1 MPDPVIPHPNVNVA
15 GYVFGGLEP
24 DEQADFEGHL
34 PGCEACRAE
43 VAELQG
49 LPALLEQAE
58 PPVGAPPVEVPA
70 DLKQRTFAAIEA
82 EARRAA
88 EEEVWRAEAA
98 RAHRGRRLRLM
109 LASAAAAAL
118 LVAAFLGGVVLSQ
131 TGRFADRG
139 RVVAFAL
146 SAADG
151 GPARGTAEVRQVAD
165 GLEIRMEVSGLAP
178 NPPGTVYECWYVGPG
193 DTLERPNRVSAGTF
207 TVGPDGRASLH
218 MHSAADLRR
227 YPAMGVT
234 LERDRGN
241 PARTGDKV
249 LVS

>member
-1 MPDPVIPHPNVNVA
+1 MPDPVIPHPNPNVA

-34 PGCEACRAE
+34 AGCEACRAE

-49 LPALLEQAE
+49 LPALLERARDI
-58 PPVGAPPVEVPA
+58 PAVEVPS
-70 DLKQRTFAAIEA
+70 DLRERTFAAIEQ
-82 EARRAA
+82 
-88 EEEVWRAEAA
+88 EAA
-98 RAHRGRRLRLM
+98 IEEAAGRARRGRRLRLM
-109 LASAAAAAL
+109 LAGAAAAAL
-118 LVAAFLGGVVLSQ
+118 LVAAFLGGIVLSQ
-131 TGRFADRG
+131 AGPFADRG
-139 RVVAFAL
+139 QVVAFAL